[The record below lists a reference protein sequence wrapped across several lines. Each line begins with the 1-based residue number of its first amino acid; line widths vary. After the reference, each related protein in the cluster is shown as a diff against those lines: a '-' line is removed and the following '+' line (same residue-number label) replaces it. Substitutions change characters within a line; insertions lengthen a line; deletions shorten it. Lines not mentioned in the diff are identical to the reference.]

1 MAVAIAAV
9 NDDSTSSRLQKMKGL
24 QAGKLGAV
32 DAQRAQE
39 RRSWSALGLSSCIRA
54 SRGNPEQRTTMP
66 APTLQSLRP

>member
-32 DAQRAQE
+32 DVQWAQSGGAGQH
-39 RRSWSALGLSSCIRA
+39 SA
-54 SRGNPEQRTTMP
+54 
-66 APTLQSLRP
+66 